1 MHSVHTG
8 GRSGG
13 GGGGGLLLL
22 HAAWQHGA
30 RIEEPPPPCRLSE
43 PIWLSVIFYYTL
55 SNWPD
60 TRHGGGGSSI
70 LAPCRQA
77 AWRSKSPPPPPPL
90 RPPVWTLRLLHS
102 RPRQCSSTACAHAH
116 LLLLPHTLASS
127 RDRIACCHT
136 FLFSALLIKKHKIQI
151 RCSCLSNYGKG

>member
-1 MHSVHTG
+1 MAENFEYGSQSENQTVRGALWYHTHTEGHQKEEETSHSVHTG

-13 GGGGGLLLL
+13 GGGGLLLL
-22 HAAWQHGA
+22 HAAWRHGA

-77 AWRSKSPPPPPPL
+77 AWRSKFPPPPPPPSPPL
-90 RPPVWTLRLLHS
+90 RPPVWTLWSHS
-102 RPRQCSSTACAHAH
+102 LGTKLPINGLSKAFRP
-116 LLLLPHTLASS
+116 
-127 RDRIACCHT
+127 
-136 FLFSALLIKKHKIQI
+136 
-151 RCSCLSNYGKG
+151 